1 MKYTPEEVIQFVQ
14 EEDVKFIRLAF
25 CNVYGKQHNV
35 AIMPSELKRAFTYG
49 IAFDASAVEGFGG
62 EIRSDLLLHPD
73 PSTLIQ
79 LPWRP
84 EQGKVVRMF
93 CDISYPDGRPF
104 ERDTRSILKRAV
116 ADAGARGVQFAFGA
130 EMEFYLFRLD
140 EYGEPTSI
148 PYDHAG
154 YMDVAPE
161 DKGENVRREI
171 CLMLEQMGIQPEC
184 SHHESGPGQ
193 NEIDFRY
200 SDPMAAADNALTF
213 RAVVNTIAVQS
224 GLAADF
230 SPKPL
235 PGQPGNGM
243 HINISAR
250 SRDGRDVMP
259 QVIAGIL
266 AHIAEMTVFFNTTES
281 SYQRFGSSKA
291 PRYIS
296 WSSENRSQLIRIP
309 AAKGEYRRAELRSPD
324 PLCNP
329 YLAFALLI
337 HAGLDGIKKNLPLPE
352 AADIN
357 FFTAPESV
365 KSKFRTL
372 PGTLFAAKA
381 AAAESRFL
389 AELLPEALLR
399 SYTKILL

>member
-1 MKYTPEEVIQFVQ
+1 MKYTPEEVMQFVQ

-35 AIMPSELKRAFTYG
+35 AIMPAELKRAFTYG

-116 ADAGARGVQFAFGA
+116 ATAEAKGFRFAFGA

-140 EYGEPTSI
+140 EYGEPTRT
-148 PYDHAG
+148 PYDRAG
-154 YMDVAPE
+154 YMDIAP
-161 DKGENVRREI
+161 DDRGETIRREI
-171 CLMLEQMGIQPEC
+171 CLMLERMGICPES

-200 SDPMAAADNALTF
+200 SDPLAAADNAVTF
-213 RAVVNTIAVQS
+213 HAMVRTVAAQN
-224 GLAADF
+224 GLCASF

-235 PGQPGNGM
+235 ADCDGNGM
-243 HINISAR
+243 HIN
-250 SRDGRDVMP
+250 V
-259 QVIAGIL
+259 
-266 AHIAEMTVFFNTTES
+266 
-281 SYQRFGSSKA
+281 
-291 PRYIS
+291 
-296 WSSENRSQLIRIP
+296 
-309 AAKGEYRRAELRSPD
+309 
-324 PLCNP
+324 
-329 YLAFALLI
+329 
-337 HAGLDGIKKNLPLPE
+337 
-352 AADIN
+352 
-357 FFTAPESV
+357 SV
-365 KSKFRTL
+365 KCDGNTAGR
-372 PGTLFAAKA
+372 
-381 AAAESRFL
+381 
-389 AELLPEALLR
+389 
-399 SYTKILL
+399 

>member
-1 MKYTPEEVIQFVQ
+1 
-14 EEDVKFIRLAF
+14 
-25 CNVYGKQHNV
+25 
-35 AIMPSELKRAFTYG
+35 MP
-49 IAFDASAVEGFGG
+49 GFGERG
-62 EIRSDLLLHPD
+62 CIRICSCCPD
-73 PSTLIQ
+73 TSTLCV

-84 EQGKVVRMF
+84 DHGRVVRMF
-93 CDISYPDGRPF
+93 CNILHPDGTPF
-104 ERDTRSILKRAV
+104 ASDTRRVLQNAV
-116 ADAGARGVQFAFGA
+116 DAAAERGISFSFGS
-130 EMEFYLFRLD
+130 EMEFYLFQRD
-140 EYGEPTSI
+140 ENGEATRV
-148 PYDHAG
+148 PYDRAG
-154 YMDVAPE
+154 YMDIAPE
-161 DKGENVRREI
+161 DKGENIRREI
-171 CLMLEQMGIQPEC
+171 CLTLSQMGIRPEC
-184 SHHESGPGQ
+184 SHHEQGPGQ

-337 HAGLDGIKKNLPLPE
+337 HAGLDGIKKHSQLPE
-352 AADIN
+352 ADGYQLLYHRAGGRQSEV
-357 FFTAPESV
+357 AG
-365 KSKFRTL
+365 RCR
-372 PGTLFAAKA
+372 GTLALAAKA
-381 AAAESRFL
+381 AAAQSRFL
-389 AELLPEALLR
+389 ARSCCQRRFSGATLECYYRIQPRIRARKGGTRMDRIVTDYYSVLLAPSSAAD
-399 SYTKILL
+399 

>member
-116 ADAGARGVQFAFGA
+116 ADADARGVQFAFGA

-154 YMDVAPE
+154 YMDIAP
-161 DKGENVRREI
+161 DDRGETIRREI
-171 CLMLEQMGIQPEC
+171 CLMLERMGIRPES

-200 SDPMAAADNALTF
+200 SDPLTAADNAVTF
-213 RAVVNTIAVQS
+213 HAVVRTVAAQN
-224 GLAADF
+224 GLCASF

-235 PGQPGNGM
+235 ADWDGNGM
-243 HINISAR
+243 HINVSAR
-250 SRDGRDVMP
+250 CDENAQPLPG
-259 QVIAGIL
+259 VIAGIL
-266 AHIAEMTVFFNTTES
+266 ENIRDMTLFMNPCEES
-281 SYQRFGSSKA
+281 YDRLGHDKA
-291 PRYIS
+291 PLYVT
-296 WSSENRSQLIRIP
+296 WSAENRSQLIRIP
-309 AAKGEYRRAELRSPD
+309 AAQGEYRRAELRSPD
-324 PLCNP
+324 PLCSP
-329 YLAFALLI
+329 YLAFTLLI
-337 HAGLDGIKKNLPLPE
+337 RAGLDGINRRLVLPDAANVNFYTASASVRAQFHTLPE
-352 AADIN
+352 
-357 FFTAPESV
+357 
-365 KSKFRTL
+365 TL
-372 PGTLFAAKA
+372 EDAKTA
-381 AAAESRFL
+381 AAGSDFIARC
-389 AELLPEALLR
+389 LPDSIIR
-399 SYTKILL
+399 PYTR

>member
-116 ADAGARGVQFAFGA
+116 ADADARGVQFAFGA

-154 YMDVAPE
+154 YMDIAP
-161 DKGENVRREI
+161 DDRGETIRREI
-171 CLMLEQMGIQPEC
+171 CLMLERMGVRPES

-200 SDPMAAADNALTF
+200 SDPLTAADNAVTF
-213 RAVVNTIAVQS
+213 HAVVRTVAAQN
-224 GLAADF
+224 GLCASF

-235 PGQPGNGM
+235 ADWDGNGM
-243 HINISAR
+243 HINVSAR
-250 SRDGRDVMP
+250 CDENAQPLPG
-259 QVIAGIL
+259 VIAGIL
-266 AHIAEMTVFFNTTES
+266 ENIRDMTLFMNPCEES
-281 SYQRFGSSKA
+281 YDRLGHDKA
-291 PRYIS
+291 PLYVT
-296 WSSENRSQLIRIP
+296 WSAENRSQLIRIP
-309 AAKGEYRRAELRSPD
+309 AAVKPYSP
-324 PLCNP
+324 
-329 YLAFALLI
+329 
-337 HAGLDGIKKNLPLPE
+337 LDADEPE
-352 AADIN
+352 DRDYAW
-357 FFTAPESV
+357 
-365 KSKFRTL
+365 FR
-372 PGTLFAAKA
+372 K
-381 AAAESRFL
+381 
-389 AELLPEALLR
+389 
-399 SYTKILL
+399 Y